1 MSNNEKKK
9 FSPKKPIM
17 VWDGDCDF
25 CKKFAERF
33 QEISK
38 NTVEFISNQE
48 LHKKYPGAP
57 KHDYQTSVYFLTK
70 EISVKGAE
78 AVFNFYYIIGKKWP
92 KRLYNK
98 FSVLANISE
107 FFYKVVASNR
117 KIFSLLGKLFY
128 GDDFLSDT
136 YKISS
141 WVFGRALGLASLI
154 AFLSLFVQT
163 GLLIDSDGIIP
174 FTGELKQIES
184 FITKSNLDISKWY
197 AKPTLLWFFQND
209 LWLYTILIA
218 GIFASISLFVGLIPH
233 ISILVAWICYLSVAV
248 VSEPFLNFQWDALLL
263 ETFFLSVFFVPWKV
277 FDIRNDHNGPSRIGR
292 WLLWLLIIK
301 IMFQSGLVKFTFF
314 GADGSNTWRDLT
326 ALNYHYWTQP
336 IPSWISYYVDK
347 LPLVFDKISLVF
359 TYFCELVVPFLIF
372 LPRRV
377 RRFSGIML
385 ITFQFL
391 IVLTGNY
398 GFFNLLT
405 IIICFT
411 LFDDRYLKYFF
422 SKWVENH
429 NISANIEV
437 YHEKLKYVTS
447 ILVLLCFIITS
458 VLFVKRDLRGNAL
471 NQVVTSDQPSVFEKK
486 ILELAQISRS
496 MNAYG
501 LFRVMTKTRPEIKI
515 ELQSKNNQWHP
526 VIFKY
531 KPGDEKKRPL
541 FFFPHMPRLDWQ
553 IWFEALY
560 YERLLSDPF
569 AISTYQNFLSTIV
582 VKDLDI
588 NNIRIS
594 DFLDEKARKT
604 LDSLPPSEKR
614 LYMNRLSSRI
624 NIYLNNSYWFSRL
637 LSNIVTGNEVLSS
650 HLNIDKELE
659 YLNMKISLIHYSFD
673 HSHNE
678 NWWETKTIN
687 SFNIELSN

>member
-1 MSNNEKKK
+1 
-9 FSPKKPIM
+9 M

-38 NTVEFISNQE
+38 NAVEFIPNQE

-57 KHDYQTSVYFLTK
+57 KYDYQSSVYFLTK
-70 EISVKGAE
+70 ESSAKGAE
-78 AVFNFYYIIGKKWP
+78 AVFNFYYSIEKKWP
-92 KRLYNK
+92 KRLYDK
-98 FSVLANISE
+98 FSFLANISE
-107 FFYKVVASNR
+107 FFYRVVASNR

-128 GDDFLSDT
+128 GDNFLSDT

-141 WVFGRALGLASLI
+141 WVFGRALGLASVI

-163 GLLIDSDGIIP
+163 GLLIGSEGIIP
-174 FTGELKQIES
+174 FTSELNQIES
-184 FITKSNLDISKWY
+184 FITKSNLDIPKWY

-209 LWLYTILIA
+209 LWLYTILIT
-218 GIFASISLFVGLIPH
+218 GILASISLFVGLIPH

-263 ETFFLSVFFVPWKV
+263 ETFFLSILFVPWKV
-277 FDIRNDHNGPSRIGR
+277 FDSKNDHNGPSRIGL

-301 IMFQSGLVKFTFF
+301 LMFQSGLVKFTFF

-347 LPLVFDKISLVF
+347 LPLVFDKLSLVF
-359 TYFCELVVPFLIF
+359 TYFCELFVPFLIF
-372 LPRRV
+372 LPRRA

-391 IVLTGNY
+391 IILTGNY

-411 LFDDRYLKYFF
+411 LFDDQYLKHFL
-422 SKWVENH
+422 SKWAENH
-429 NISANIEV
+429 NTSENIEL
-437 YHEKLKYVTS
+437 YHEKLKYIIS
-447 ILVLLCFIITS
+447 ILVLLCFISTTIF
-458 VLFVKRDLRGNAL
+458 FVKRDLRGSAL
-471 NQVVTSDQPSVFEKK
+471 NQVTTSNQPSAFEKK
-486 ILELAQISRS
+486 ILEIAQVSRS

-515 ELQSKNNQWHP
+515 ELQSENGEWHP

-531 KPGDEKKRPL
+531 KPGDERKRPL

-582 VKDLDI
+582 IKDLDI
-588 NNIRIS
+588 DDIRIS

-604 LDSLPPSEKR
+604 LDRLPPSEKSF
-614 LYMNRLSSRI
+614 YMNRLSSRI

-637 LSNIVTGNEVLSS
+637 LSNIVSGNEALSD
-650 HLNIDKELE
+650 HLNIDSELE
-659 YLNMKISLIHYSFD
+659 YLNMKISLIHYYFD

-678 NWWETKTIN
+678 NWWETKMIN